1 MRFITSEKVSEW
13 LPEAL
18 NTFQITVTSGVVLHP
33 MFGLRYFMRLDDSL
47 RSHNGDSPGM
57 KEAVS
62 FGQGMSPTNHTVK
75 VVNRT

>member
-1 MRFITSEKVSEW
+1 
-13 LPEAL
+13 
-18 NTFQITVTSGVVLHP
+18 
-33 MFGLRYFMRLDDSL
+33 MRLDDSL